1 MKVKILVNDVE
12 REVTFKG
19 IRERH
24 REDFFK
30 KIGALGKI
38 KGGISQ
44 IDAMGDFQEYWNDLI
59 KEFSDLTEEEYA
71 NLELEEKNKLI
82 VALRNVFLPFGNEK
96 DF

>member
-19 IRERH
+19 LREEH

-30 KIGALGKI
+30 KIGDLGKI
-38 KGGISQ
+38 KGDISQ
-44 IDAMGDFQEYWNDLI
+44 ITAMSDFQGYWSDVI
-59 KEFSDLTEEEYA
+59 KKFSDLSEEDYA

-82 VALRNVFLPFGNEK
+82 VAVRNVFLPFGNEK

>member
-19 IRERH
+19 IREEH
-24 REDFFK
+24 REEFFK
-30 KIGALGKI
+30 KIGALGKS
-38 KGGISQ
+38 KGDESQ
-44 IDAMGDFQEYWNDLI
+44 LEAMGKFQNYWSDLI
-59 KEFSDLTEEEYA
+59 KDFSDLTEEELK

-82 VALRNVFLPFGNEK
+82 VAIRNVFLPFGSEK